1 MTETKNQKSIQSA
14 VQGSETALMIDGLY
28 NYLSRDL
35 QKLKTELSNEL
46 KYSALQTSSMYSS
59 MQKDSE
65 TLAQA
70 NEKAAAKTVR
80 ELRYT
85 YQQNQAIYE
94 ALVKILNEDVVAK
107 LEALEGKP
115 ETVSALEE
123 ILSELSKKLD
133 GMNTDALS
141 ESIKDK
147 VIECFPAYDEVDY
160 EKITESVAEKT
171 EASVAEH
178 SRTVLEAVAA
188 IPVAENVD
196 YTRIVEE
203 VGDRLLEIVSEFKA
217 NAEPAPAPA
226 PVEFDYDR
234 VVYETAEKVVESLP
248 AIEKLDYARME
259 ENFVKAAEGVKLD
272 EDAIKTLIAEEVQKA
287 VAAIDV
293 NAIAEAVASKI
304 VLPEPQK
311 PEEFDYDRMAILI
324 MAKMPVPQAPEAID
338 YDKLADMVAER
349 LKESETE
356 ATQEVV
362 IDKDGAAEIASEIGR
377 NLDLDALA
385 SVVAVKV
392 KEEKQNVV
400 IEEEGVA
407 LIANAI
413 AEKLSQTEEDEE
425 EEEVTCEMSIDE
437 EGIDAIAEAVAKKLC
452 EACASCELPV
462 EEVLVE
468 EVQEEQAEEAPVEEQ
483 VEEPAPGEEAVEEVV
498 LAEETPVEEAFVEEV
513 PAQEP
518 AQEELAASAAE
529 AAYQLEGNELV
540 DAETGLVMRLKKSFT
555 AKLKQ
560 SEDTVKSF
568 YSELKNGLTSY
579 KKVNSNVSWHGDR
592 FNYGRE
598 TVARINIVGKTLGLY
613 LALDPESEEFKT
625 TVYHQKNVGNQK
637 AYENTPFMVK
647 VKSEAAVKKALR
659 LVAALAEKLGAEK
672 QKNFTPT
679 DYVQEYAFATTQ
691 ELLDDGQ
698 IKVTKEKKVALDF

>member
-1 MTETKNQKSIQSA
+1 MTETKNQKSIPSA
-14 VQGSETALMIDGLY
+14 VQGNETALMIDGLY

-59 MQKDSE
+59 MQKETENFVAASE
-65 TLAQA
+65 KTATSTL
-70 NEKAAAKTVR
+70 R

-94 ALVKILNEDVVAK
+94 ALAKILNEDVVAK

-115 ETVSALEE
+115 EALETVE
-123 ILSELSKKLD
+123 QMLAELSAKLD
-133 GMNTDALS
+133 EINVESLS

-160 EKITESVAEKT
+160 EKITESVAERT
-171 EASVAEH
+171 ETTVAEH
-178 SRTVLEAVAA
+178 SRTIMDAVAA

-203 VGDRLLEIVSEFKA
+203 VGDRVLEIANDFKA
-217 NAEPAPAPA
+217 NAEPAPA

-248 AIEKLDYARME
+248 AVEKVDYDRLE
-259 ENFVKAAEGVKLD
+259 ETLKGFV
-272 EDAIKTLIAEEVQKA
+272 AEEVQKA
-287 VAAIDV
+287 FAAVDV

-304 VLPEPQK
+304 VLPEPPK
-311 PEEFDYDRMAILI
+311 AEEFDYDKLAILM

-349 LKESETE
+349 LAAKETD
-356 ATQEVV
+356 TVQEVV
-362 IDKDGAAEIASEIGR
+362 IDKDGAAEIASEIGK

-385 SVVAVKV
+385 LAVALKV
-392 KEEKQNVV
+392 KDEKQNVV
-400 IEEEGVA
+400 IEEEGVE
-407 LIANAI
+407 LIASAI
-413 AEKLSQTEEDEE
+413 ATKLSADEDEE
-425 EEEVTCEMSIDE
+425 EEVTYEMSVDE
-437 EGIDAIAEAVAKKLC
+437 EGVDAIAEAVAKKLC
-452 EACASCELPV
+452 EACAACELPV

-468 EVQEEQAEEAPVEEQ
+468 EVV
-483 VEEPAPGEEAVEEVV
+483 
-498 LAEETPVEEAFVEEV
+498 EETPVEEAPVEEV
-513 PAQEP
+513 KEEVVEEVAPVEETVVEETVVEETPVEEP
-518 AQEELAASAAE
+518 AQEELATSAAE
-529 AAYQLEGNELV
+529 PTYQFDGNDLV
-540 DAETGLVMRLKKSFT
+540 DAGTGLVMRLKKSFT
-555 AKLKQ
+555 AKMKQ
-560 SEDTVKSF
+560 SDDVVKSY
-568 YSELKNGLTSY
+568 YSELKNGLTEY
-579 KKVNSNVSWHGDR
+579 KKINSNVSWHGDR
-592 FNYGRE
+592 FNFGRE

-659 LVAALAEKLGAEK
+659 LVAALAEKLGTEK

-679 DYVQEYAFATTQ
+679 DYVQEFAFATTQ

>member
-1 MTETKNQKSIQSA
+1 MTETKNQKSLQSA
-14 VQGSETALMIDGLY
+14 VQGNETALMIDGLY

-46 KYSALQTSSMYSS
+46 KYSALQTSSMYST

-65 TLAQA
+65 ALAAA
-70 NEKAAAKTVR
+70 NEKSAASTVR

-94 ALVKILNEDVVAK
+94 SLANILNEDVAAK
-107 LEALEGKP
+107 LDTLEGKLELITVID
-115 ETVSALEE
+115 ETIAKLNE
-123 ILSELSKKLD
+123 KLD
-133 GMNTDALS
+133 ALGVDALA

-160 EKITESVAEKT
+160 EKITEAVAEKT
-171 EASVAEH
+171 EASVSEH
-178 SRTVLEAVAA
+178 SRLVLDAVAA

-203 VGDRLLEIVSEFKA
+203 VGDRVLEIANELKA
-217 NAEPAPAPA
+217 NAEPASA

-248 AIEKLDYARME
+248 AVEKLDYARIDE
-259 ENFVKAAEGVKLD
+259 SFVKAAESVKPD
-272 EDAIKTLIAEEVQKA
+272 GEAIKSIIAEEVQKA

-293 NAIAEAVASKI
+293 NAIAEAVAAKI
-304 VLPEPQK
+304 VMPEPAQ
-311 PEEFDYDRMAILI
+311 PEEFDYDRMAILM

-349 LKESETE
+349 LKANE
-356 ATQEVV
+356 AEITQEVV
-362 IDKDGAAEIASEIGR
+362 IDKDGAMEIASEIGK
-377 NLDLDALA
+377 NLDLDGLA
-385 SVVAVKV
+385 TAVAAKV

-407 LIANAI
+407 VIAGAI
-413 AEKLSQTEEDEE
+413 AAKLSEGDDEE
-425 EEEVTCEMSIDE
+425 EEVSYEMSIDE
-437 EGIDAIAEAVAKKLC
+437 EGVDAIAEAVAKKLC

-468 EVQEEQAEEAPVEEQ
+468 EVAPVEEETVEEAPVEE
-483 VEEPAPGEEAVEEVV
+483 PA
-498 LAEETPVEEAFVEEV
+498 PVEEAPVEETVEEV
-513 PAQEP
+513 APAAEP
-518 AQEELAASAAE
+518 VQEELAASAAE
-529 AAYQLEGNELV
+529 AAYQFAGDDLV

-560 SEDTVKSF
+560 SEDTVKGY

-579 KKVNSNVSWHGDR
+579 KKINSNVSWHGDR

-647 VKSEAAVKKALR
+647 IKSEAAVKKALR

-672 QKNFTPT
+672 QKNFTAT
-679 DYVQEYAFATTQ
+679 DYVAEYAFATTQ